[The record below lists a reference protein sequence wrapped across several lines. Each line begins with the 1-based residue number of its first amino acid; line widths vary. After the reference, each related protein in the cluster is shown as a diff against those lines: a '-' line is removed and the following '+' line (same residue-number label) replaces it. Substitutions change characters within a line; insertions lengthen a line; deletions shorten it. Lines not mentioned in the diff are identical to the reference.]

1 MSNDQM
7 NVLVVGGA
15 GYVGGALTDLLSG
28 SEHHVRVFD
37 ALLYEESYRKPV
49 DFVLGDVRDRES
61 LRAQLDWADAVV
73 WLAALVGD
81 AACALNPDVSRCI
94 NVESVRWMSEHFDG
108 RILFLSTCSV
118 YGAQEGLLHESSST
132 APLSVYAETK
142 LAAEGCL
149 ADKDAIIFRLGTLF
163 GIGDLFARM
172 RLDLVVNVLTVKAR
186 QLGRVRV
193 YGGDQYRPLL
203 HVRDAARAIVENLT
217 TRHRGVFNLSTEN
230 VRIIDLAERVRHRVP
245 GTVIERV
252 GTTYEDARNYRV
264 STEKAETVLGITP
277 QLSIDQGIE
286 EIMALADSG
295 RLKDVDNP
303 RYSNKAFLSRHRT
316 HLEPGYEPATPERE
330 YVRRA
335 AA

>member
-1 MSNDQM
+1 MSNHQM
-7 NVLVVGGA
+7 NVLIVGGA
-15 GYVGGALTDLLSG
+15 GYVGGALTDLLSH
-28 SEHHVRVFD
+28 SEHHIRVFD

-61 LRAQLDWADAVV
+61 LRVQLNWADAVV

-81 AACALNPDVSRCI
+81 AACALDPAVSRSI
-94 NVESVRWMSEHFDG
+94 NQESVRWLSQNFDG

-118 YGAQEGLLHESSST
+118 YGAQEGLLLESSAT

-142 LAAEGCL
+142 LQAERYL
-149 ADKDAIIFRLGTLF
+149 ADNNAIIFRLGTLF
-163 GIGDLFARM
+163 GIGDLFARI

-186 QLGRVRV
+186 RLGRVKV

-203 HVRDAARAIVENLT
+203 HVRDAARAIAESLT
-217 TRHRGVFNLSTEN
+217 TGHRGVFNLAREN
-230 VRIIDLAERVRHRVP
+230 VRIIDLAERVRNRLP
-245 GTVIERV
+245 ETVIERV

-264 STEKAETVLGITP
+264 STEKAETLLGITP
-277 QLSIDQGIE
+277 QLSVDQAIE

-303 RYSNKAFLSRHRT
+303 RYSNKGFLFLHQT
-316 HLEPGYEPATPERE
+316 HLEPGHERRGTE
-330 YVRRA
+330 MEHGRRIA
-335 AA
+335 A